1 MTKQQPK
8 YDVIDG
14 LKGSEQHHPLKNRP
28 GEKGDPDHTDP
39 EAKTEGGDDKVENKD
54 KK

>member
-8 YDVIDG
+8 HDVIEG

-39 EAKTEGGDDKVENKD
+39 KSEKSESKD
-54 KK
+54 QGKNED

>member
-8 YDVIDG
+8 HDVIEG

-28 GEKGDPDHTDP
+28 GEKGDANHTHPKPKKADS
-39 EAKTEGGDDKVENKD
+39 EEKSKDDS
-54 KK
+54 

>member
-8 YDVIDG
+8 HDVIEG

-28 GEKGDPDHTDP
+28 GEKGDPDHTEP
-39 EAKTEGGDDKVENKD
+39 KSESAKSEDKNKD
-54 KK
+54 DS